1 MRWVAF
7 VVRWVVWGIASLR
20 WRLRRPPAYVQILLE
35 VPLPELPP
43 PRGPFWQRFV
53 GAPTQLSMRDLTAQL
68 RRLAADRRVQG
79 VVVHLRPAPYSAA
92 RVEQLIAL
100 VRELRSA
107 GKRVVCWAPDY
118 SAATYQIACAADE
131 VLLQPGGHV
140 DGLGL
145 AQQYLYLKDA
155 LATVGVEADI
165 VQIAPH
171 KTAGDTLSRATM
183 SPEAREMADWL
194 ADGHLAERVAAIAG
208 GRSLTDEAARA
219 VIDASPYTDHEAH
232 QAGVID
238 GVCNEEELTV
248 RLGGRPATWQHA
260 RRRLRVLAP
269 RRPGRH
275 VALLRID
282 GMIVDGRSRRPP
294 VAPPLPVPLLF
305 GAQTGDLTV
314 AEQARRLARDRRV
327 AAVVVW
333 VDSPG
338 GSASASEAMASA
350 LGELAEKK
358 PLVAAMG
365 SVAASGGYY
374 VTTPCRRVFAQPST
388 LTGSIGVLTGK
399 LVAGQLLYRLRF
411 HEEVISRGAH
421 AEMGLP
427 SRGYTDDERR
437 KVWASIERSYE
448 LFLGRVSDGR
458 GRTVAE
464 IEPIAGGR
472 VWTGR
477 QAHERGLVDELGGLD
492 RAAAEARRLAG
503 LRPEAALREP
513 SRRGELPTA
522 RPDGLAAVA
531 HAISGLRALDRATAW
546 VLSPLL
552 SRPD

>member
-7 VVRWVVWGIASLR
+7 GVRWVVWLLGSLR
-20 WRLRRPPAYVQILLE
+20 WRVRRPPAFVRVLLE
-35 VPLPELPP
+35 GPLPELPP
-43 PRGPFWQRFV
+43 PRGPFWRRFLSP
-53 GAPTQLSMRDLTAQL
+53 APPSSMRDLTARL
-68 RRLAADRRVQG
+68 RRLAADRRVRG
-79 VVVHLRPAPYSAA
+79 VVVHLRPSPYSASQ
-92 RVEQLIAL
+92 VEQLTAL

-131 VLLQPGGHV
+131 VLLQPGGRV

-145 AQQYLYLKDA
+145 AQPYLYLKDA

-165 VQIAPH
+165 VKIAPH
-171 KTAGDTLSRATM
+171 KTAGDTLSRGTM

-194 ADGHLAERVAAIAG
+194 ADAHLAERVAAIAS

-219 VIDASPYTDHEAH
+219 LIDASPYTDHEAH
-232 QAGVID
+232 QGGVID
-238 GVCNEEELTV
+238 GVCNEEELAV
-248 RLGGRPATWQHA
+248 RLGGRPATWQEA
-260 RRRLRVLAP
+260 RRRLRVLP
-269 RRPGRH
+269 PHRPGRH
-275 VALLRID
+275 VAVLRID

-305 GAQTGDLTV
+305 GAQTGDLSV
-314 AEQARRLARDRRV
+314 AEEARRLARDRRV

-338 GSASASEAMASA
+338 GSASASEAIAAA
-350 LGELAEKK
+350 LTELAEKK

-365 SVAASGGYY
+365 AVAASGGYY
-374 VTTPCRRVFAQPST
+374 VTTPCRRVFAQAGT
-388 LTGSIGVLTGK
+388 TTGSIGVLTGK
-399 LVAGQLLYRLRF
+399 LVAGQLFNRLHF
-411 HEEVISRGAH
+411 HQEVISRGAH

-427 SRGYTDDERR
+427 SRGYTDEERAR
-437 KVWASIERSYE
+437 VQALIERSYE
-448 LFLGRVSDGR
+448 LFLARVSGGR

-492 RAAAEARRLAG
+492 RAAAEARRLGG
-503 LRPEAALREP
+503 LRPEAALREL

-522 RPDGLAAVA
+522 RPDGLAALG
-531 HAISGLRALDRATAW
+531 HAIAALRALDRAGAW
-546 VLSPLL
+546 LLCPLL
-552 SRPD
+552 SPPD